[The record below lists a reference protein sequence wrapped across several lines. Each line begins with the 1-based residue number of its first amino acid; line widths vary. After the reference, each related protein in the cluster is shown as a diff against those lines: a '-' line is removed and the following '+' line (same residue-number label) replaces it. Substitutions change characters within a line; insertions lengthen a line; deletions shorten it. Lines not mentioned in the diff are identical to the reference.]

1 MTGMKQRRKTTMV
14 ASACL
19 VLSLAATSFVLH
31 RTDQLRLRATLDEVL
46 FLSSPK
52 VIKRASLGY
61 DGLMACI
68 YWTRAVQYFGYRH
81 HYFATNYDLL
91 APLLEITAHLDPHL
105 VVAYEFGSSFLAPKP
120 PHGAGQPERAIELIQ
135 FGIQTNP
142 DNWRLYYDLGF
153 VYYMELRDY
162 KKAAEAFE
170 RGSHV
175 PNAHPFLKA
184 LAAQMAQHAG
194 EYETARMLW
203 SATYQTT
210 PDNQIKE
217 NAVQHLRALRV
228 DEDVQHLQDAV
239 TRFGERTGRLPAS
252 MAELVAAERLPKTPV
267 DPDGH
272 PYKFM
277 ADGRIEVRD
286 PDDFPFAKQGLPPGY
301 TPQSK
306 FHALP

>member
-1 MTGMKQRRKTTMV
+1 MTSRQKVTLV

-19 VLSLAATSFVLH
+19 ILSLAASSFVLH
-31 RTDQLRLRATLDEVL
+31 RADELRPQGTLDDVL

-61 DGLMACI
+61 DGLAACI

-81 HYFATNYDLL
+81 HYFATSYNLL
-91 APLLEITAHLDPHL
+91 APLLEITTYLDPHL
-105 VVAYEFGSSFLAPKP
+105 LVAYEFGSSFLAPKP
-120 PHGAGQPERAIELIQ
+120 PHGAGEPDRAIELVQ
-135 FGIQTNP
+135 YGIQNNP
-142 DNWRLYYDLGF
+142 NNWKLYYDLGF
-153 VYYMELRDY
+153 VYYMELHDY

-170 RGSHV
+170 RGSQV
-175 PNAHPFLKA
+175 PKAHPFLKV

-203 SATYQTT
+203 SATYQTAQ
-210 PDNQIKE
+210 DKQIKE
-217 NAVQHLRALRV
+217 NALDHLRALRV

-252 MAELVAAERLPKTPV
+252 MAELVAAEGLPGTPV

-272 PYKFM
+272 PYKL
-277 ADGRIEVRD
+277 APDGRIELRV
-286 PDDFPFAKQGLPPGY
+286 PEDFPLATKGLPPGY
-301 TPQSK
+301 KLQSK
-306 FHALP
+306 YRAMP